1 PQITR
6 DEMPALIS
14 ERGAL
19 DLSWLR
25 ALEQEY
31 KTLQATLH
39 NWLSTPPQ
47 GMEAFGD
54 QQRQVLRAR
63 RKIYTALDDAW
74 RKVGPR
80 HYDRNGR
87 LLGQKIEWL
96 EDDLAQ
102 QLRTL
107 PALTANFDHVSYLGI
122 VGTEGSQLTDADVQP
137 LLANFRG

>member
-1 PQITR
+1 MVEGFLSDLACDSVGSEIDQHEVGIGSAR
-6 DEMPALIS
+6 DDSQTLIN

-107 PALTANFDHVSYLGI
+107 PALT
-122 VGTEGSQLTDADVQP
+122 SQK
-137 LLANFRG
+137 